1 MITARNAFKL
11 LRTSFDDWNEDDGPR
26 LGAALAFYTIL
37 SISPI
42 VILAVAMV
50 SLVFDRS
57 QAQTHLLDQ
66 VQSLIGPEGRNAVQT
81 LLASGQKKA
90 SGIVATLA
98 GFVILVFGASGVF
111 GELRSAL
118 NTIWE
123 AKPQVGSGIS
133 GMLRERFFS
142 IGMVFSVGY
151 VLLISLLVSTAL
163 AALTTFLN
171 GLLPLPSILS
181 NTLNFIISFLG
192 VAVLFGFILK
202 SFLKQRSGG
211 RMFE

>member
-133 GMLRERFFS
+133 GMLR
-142 IGMVFSVGY
+142 
-151 VLLISLLVSTAL
+151 ISLLVSTAL